1 MFNLRRL
8 FHSAIQPLCQCALDL
23 DASERE
29 AWLKELR
36 ADCPTVAREL
46 ERLIQP
52 VLDSSPAH
60 RATCALV
67 TIVPGSPEH
76 LGLRC

>member
-1 MFNLRRL
+1 MFNVTGH
-8 FHSAIQPLCQCALDL
+8 FQNAIRPLCQRALAL
-23 DASERE
+23 DASERA
-29 AWLKELR
+29 AWLEELR

-52 VLDSSPAH
+52 TLELSSACC
-60 RATCALV
+60 ATIATNRV
-67 TIVPGSPEH
+67 VSGSPEH